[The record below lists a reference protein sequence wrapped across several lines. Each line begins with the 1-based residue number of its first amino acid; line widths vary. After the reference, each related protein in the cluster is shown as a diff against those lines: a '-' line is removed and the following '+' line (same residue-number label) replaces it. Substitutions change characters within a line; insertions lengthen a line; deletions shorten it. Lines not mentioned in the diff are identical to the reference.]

1 MRSRVSRRQ
10 FLRNAALLAGTSAMC
25 HPLFKPT
32 SAAAQSPRAATLRF
46 LGHVTPEG
54 TTTRDRAMKVIAE
67 RFASKNPTIKMQFE
81 RIPFQELQQKYM
93 TSWEAGNAPDLSFVD
108 KPYVSTDVRQGSIED
123 LTPYLSRWPKGE
135 VEDFYS
141 KLVWQHN
148 VINGKKYALETFMH
162 TYVMAYRKSVF
173 AKAGYDVTKIRTWD
187 EFIKAAQAVTVDR
200 NGKKPTDPGF
210 DARNVQTWGWGAE
223 ASRSG
228 NWVPALGW
236 LFTTLGEPIVSS
248 KDWKANWTG
257 DSAVKAFTLM
267 TDFITNYK
275 IQSPGDLSADLDTA
289 ENNFASGLY
298 ASTIAYTNRLES
310 VRAKMQYDWKD
321 VAYLRPPTFD
331 GKRPGPLATRFW
343 AMAMNSNSKF
353 KDEAWLFM
361 TEYFSK
367 QGDMDMVIPGA
378 QLPMRTSN
386 LARPEL
392 NAPEKAYVQVVK
404 DGFADWGFIEPD
416 PPTSFRLIWVLAYH
430 EIVSQGVPVKQALQK
445 AQDSYHKLL
454 AEATAK

>member
-1 MRSRVSRRQ
+1 MKSHLSRRQ
-10 FLRNAALLAGTSAMC
+10 FLRNTALLAGTSAVC
-25 HPLFKPT
+25 LPLFRAT
-32 SAAAQSPRAATLRF
+32 SAAAQGARSATLRF

-54 TTTRDRAMKVIAE
+54 TTTRDAAIKLIAE
-67 RFASKNPTIKMQFE
+67 RFAGKNPNIKMQFE
-81 RIPFQELQQKYM
+81 RIPFQEIQQKYM
-93 TSWEAGNAPDLSFVD
+93 TAWEAGNAPDVTLVD
-108 KPYVSTDVRQGSIED
+108 KPYVLTDIRQGSIED
-123 LTPYLSRWPKGE
+123 LTPYLNRWPKGD
-135 VEDFYS
+135 VEDFYT
-141 KLVWQHN
+141 KPVWQHT
-148 VINGKKYALETFMH
+148 VVNGKKYAMETFMH
-162 TYVMAYRKSVF
+162 TYLVAYRKSLF

-187 EFIKAAQAVTVDR
+187 DFIKAAQAVTVDR

-210 DARNVQTWGWGAE
+210 DARNAQTWGWGAE
-223 ASRSG
+223 GARNG
-228 NWVPALGW
+228 NWPPALGW
-236 LFTTLGEPIVSS
+236 MFTDLGEPIVSG
-248 KDWKANWTG
+248 KDWKATWTG
-257 DSAVKAFTLM
+257 ESAVKAFTLV
-267 TDFITNYK
+267 TDFITKYK

-321 VAYLRPPTFD
+321 VVYLRPPTFG

-343 AMAMNSNSKF
+343 TMAMNSKSKF

-361 TEYFSK
+361 SEYFSK

-386 LARPEL
+386 VNRAEL
-392 NAPEKAYVQVVK
+392 NSPEKAYVQVVK
-404 DGFADWGFIEPD
+404 DGFANWSFIEPD
-416 PPTSFRLIWVLAYH
+416 PPAAFRLIWILAYH

-454 AEATAK
+454 DEATGK